1 MSNLRNKDLESRNE
15 EDRQIY
21 AKQRNLCVSLLIKA
35 RSSYYSTLNK
45 QTKKKKQTNKLID
58 NRKFCKTVKP
68 VLSNKLVSSEKIAS
82 VENEKIITDSKEI
95 PKVLTGFF
103 SNLVKSLNVPSS
115 KS

>member
-1 MSNLRNKDLESRNE
+1 MRFSINKGKKQLLFDL
-15 EDRQIY
+15 
-21 AKQRNLCVSLLIKA
+21 
-35 RSSYYSTLNK
+35 K
-45 QTKKKKQTNKLID
+45 QTKKKNKKTNKLID

>member
-45 QTKKKKQTNKLID
+45 KKKQKKTNKLID
-58 NRKFCKTVKP
+58 NRKFCKTVQP

-95 PKVLTGFF
+95 PKVLTDFF

>member
-45 QTKKKKQTNKLID
+45 KKKTKKNKQTH
-58 NRKFCKTVKP
+58 RQ
-68 VLSNKLVSSEKIAS
+68 S
-82 VENEKIITDSKEI
+82 
-95 PKVLTGFF
+95 KVLQNCATSAF
-103 SNLVKSLNVPSS
+103 K
-115 KS
+115 